1 MERVT
6 SPLPPVSAQ
15 VAVPTAADESAVP
28 AVARPGLTRAAL
40 VVAPATMAA
49 NVLGYAFTVVVS
61 RALGPDGFGAL
72 GALLGLLLIG
82 AVPALALQAVAARRV
97 AVGGATAD
105 VVGPLVRASLL
116 LGLGTA
122 AVLVLAAPALE
133 AYLRLDGRAAA
144 VWVALSLAPVAVVSA
159 AQGVLQGAERFVALA
174 VVFVAA
180 AALRV
185 VGGVVAVLADAGVAG
200 VLAATTAGSVLAA
213 VLALALVG
221 RPPARLGAPVP
232 AQRLLRELATA
243 TSGLLALVVMANVD
257 VLLARH
263 HLAAGDAGLYAVG
276 AVLAKIAFWAPQAVA
291 VVVLPRLA
299 GERGAEVL
307 RAALLCVGGFGAALV
322 AGALLLAGPVLRL
335 VFGDAYAG
343 LAPTAW
349 AFTALGGALAVAH
362 LLVVNG
368 IAVRSGRLAAV
379 LAGVV
384 VAEVLVITL
393 WRHHS
398 LEQVVLTALA
408 GALAVVAAGLLLVH
422 RPPAVV

>member
-1 MERVT
+1 MT
-6 SPLPPVSAQ
+6 SPEAPAGTA
-15 VAVPTAADESAVP
+15 AVPVVAEESAVP
-28 AVARPGLTRAAL
+28 TTGRPGLTRAAL

-97 AVGGATAD
+97 ALGGATAD
-105 VVGPLVRASLL
+105 VVRPLVRASLL
-116 LGLGTA
+116 LGLGTS

-144 VWVALSLAPVAVVSA
+144 VWVAVSLAPVAVVSA

-174 VVFVAA
+174 VVFVVA

-213 VLALALVG
+213 AVALALVG
-221 RPPARLGAPVP
+221 RPPARDGVPLP
-232 AQRLLRELATA
+232 AQHLPRELVAAT
-243 TSGLLALVVMANVD
+243 TGLLALVAMANVD

-263 HLAAGDAGLYAVG
+263 HLAAEAAGLYAVG
-276 AVLAKIAFWAPQAVA
+276 AVLAKVAFWAPQAVA
-291 VVVLPRLA
+291 VLVLPRLT
-299 GERGAEVL
+299 GERGAAVL
-307 RAALLCVGGFGAALV
+307 RAA
-322 AGALLLAGPVLRL
+322 LLAGPVLRL
-335 VFGDAYAG
+335 VFGNAYAG

-349 AFTALGGALAVAH
+349 AFTALGAALAVAH

-384 VAEVLVITL
+384 VAEVLVISL
-393 WRHHS
+393 WRHDS

-408 GALAVVAAGLLLVH
+408 GALLVVAAGLLLAR
-422 RPPAVV
+422 RPAGVV